1 MDVWLFYARRRA
13 AGVMRAGLTLAIS
26 LEMRQS
32 RRRRSSTIR
41 LMMSTTRPAIVLAV
55 GLTVALPTAARAQ
68 RSEPAAVTG
77 TQVEDSG
84 GSLLGNIGR
93 DYRRFFT
100 SRETAIILS
109 IGIASSM
116 GVRPFDG
123 STAGSRLNGEL
134 YQGTG
139 TDAAFEG
146 GELLGGA
153 LFQVGSAVGR
163 PGVVS
168 LGRDLVRAQLLTQ
181 GVTQAMKYG
190 VRRTRQDGSN
200 TASFPSGHS
209 SGTFASATVLHR
221 HYGWKA
227 GVPAYAVATWVA
239 ASRLNENKHFLSDVT
254 FGAVVGIL
262 GGRTVTFDH
271 GSTRVEVAP
280 LAVRAAAGVQLTVTG
295 C

>member
-1 MDVWLFYARRRA
+1 MKL
-13 AGVMRAGLTLAIS
+13 L
-26 LEMRQS
+26 
-32 RRRRSSTIR
+32 

-68 RSEPAAVTG
+68 PSEPAAVTG

-84 GSLLGNIGR
+84 GSLLGDIGR

-123 STAGSRLNGEL
+123 SIAGSRLNGEL

-139 TDAAFEG
+139 IDAAFEG

-153 LFQVGSAVGR
+153 LFQVGSAFATYGLGRAVGR

-190 VRRTRQDGSN
+190 VRRTRPDGSN

-280 LAVRAAAGVQLTVTG
+280 LAVRAGAGVQLTVTG
-295 C
+295 R

>member
-1 MDVWLFYARRRA
+1 MKL
-13 AGVMRAGLTLAIS
+13 L
-26 LEMRQS
+26 
-32 RRRRSSTIR
+32 

-68 RSEPAAVTG
+68 PSEPAAVTG

-84 GSLLGNIGR
+84 GSLLGDIGR

-123 STAGSRLNGEL
+123 SIAGSRLNGEL

-139 TDAAFEG
+139 IDAAFEG

-153 LFQVGSAVGR
+153 LFQVGSAFATYGLGRAVGR

-181 GVTQAMKYG
+181 GITQAMKYG
-190 VRRTRQDGSN
+190 RAADTPGRLEHRVVSVRPQ
-200 TASFPSGHS
+200 
-209 SGTFASATVLHR
+209 LR
-221 HYGWKA
+221 H
-227 GVPAYAVATWVA
+227 V
-239 ASRLNENKHFLSDVT
+239 RLGDRAPPPLRVE
-254 FGAVVGIL
+254 
-262 GGRTVTFDH
+262 GGRTGLRRGNV
-271 GSTRVEVAP
+271 GRRLAP
-280 LAVRAAAGVQLTVTG
+280 EREQAFPE
-295 C
+295 

>member
-1 MDVWLFYARRRA
+1 
-13 AGVMRAGLTLAIS
+13 
-26 LEMRQS
+26 
-32 RRRRSSTIR
+32 
-41 LMMSTTRPAIVLAV
+41 MSTTRPAIVLAV

-68 RSEPAAVTG
+68 RSEPVAVTG
-77 TQVEDSG
+77 TQVQVEDSG
-84 GSLLGNIGR
+84 GSLLGDIGR

-109 IGIASSM
+109 VGVAVSM

-123 STAGSRLNGEL
+123 SIAGSRFNGEL
-134 YQGTG
+134 NQGTG
-139 TDAAFEG
+139 IDASFEG

-153 LFQVGSAVGR
+153 LFQVGGAFATYGLGRAVGR
-163 PGVVS
+163 PGIAS

-181 GVTQAMKYG
+181 GITQAMKYG
-190 VRRTRQDGSN
+190 VRRTRPDGSN
-200 TASFPSGHS
+200 AASFPSGHS

-239 ASRLNENKHFLSDVT
+239 ASRLSENKHFLSDVA
-254 FGAVVGIL
+254 FGAAVGIL

-280 LAVRAAAGVQLTVTG
+280 LAVPAGAGVQLTVTG
-295 C
+295 R